1 MNRPPAFYK
10 LRASA
15 RFCGFALGL
24 ICVGTGIPSC
34 RAQDARKIIEE
45 VYDQDKS
52 RDITWWATLDTYGKE
67 GHSPQRK
74 KFDFSRIGPPGHS
87 KTLIR
92 FTDPPEVRGV
102 ALLSINHNGES
113 IKQWLYTPAIERVR
127 PIAPRDRSERFVGS
141 DFTYED
147 IAERVVDD
155 FTYRI
160 LNDGETI
167 DGHKTYKIEATPASS
182 DRSQYKVLYLWVA
195 QDVPCIL
202 RAEMYDPTGREVRV
216 LHATGLKKVSGM
228 WGARHLEIT
237 SPVEN
242 TRTVLTI
249 DGVRVNTGLRE
260 DLFTPEALEKAP
272 PPKGH

>member
-1 MNRPPAFYK
+1 V
-10 LRASA
+10 LV
-15 RFCGFALGL
+15 LGL
-24 ICVGTGIPSC
+24 ICVGTGIPAC
-34 RAQDARKIIEE
+34 RAQDAQKIIEG

-52 RDITWWATLDTYGKE
+52 RDITWWATLDIYGRE

-74 KFDFSRIGPPGHS
+74 KFDFSRIGPPGES

-102 ALLSINHNGES
+102 ALLSVNHKGES

-160 LNDGETI
+160 LNESESI
-167 DGHKTYKIEATPASS
+167 DGHKTYKIEATPASP

-202 RAEMYDPTGREVRV
+202 RAEMYDSTGKEVRV

-228 WGARHLEIT
+228 WGARRLEIT
-237 SPVEN
+237 SSLEN

-260 DLFTPEALEKAP
+260 DVFTPEALEKAP
-272 PPKGH
+272 PPKEH